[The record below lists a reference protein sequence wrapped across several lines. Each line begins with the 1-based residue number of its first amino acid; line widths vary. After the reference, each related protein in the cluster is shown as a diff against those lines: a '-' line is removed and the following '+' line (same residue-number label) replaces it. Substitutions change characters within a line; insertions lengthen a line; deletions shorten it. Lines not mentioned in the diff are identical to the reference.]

1 MKTLVFFLE
10 ESSAQEFLTG
20 FLPRILPEG
29 VTSRF
34 IPFEGKQ
41 DLDKQLERRIR
52 GWNTPDS
59 LFVVLRDQD
68 QGDCKKI
75 KASLQERCRNAGKPH
90 ALIRIA
96 CRELEN
102 WYLGDLKAVA
112 EVYSITSLAQ

>member
-68 QGDCKKI
+68 QGDCKK
-75 KASLQERCRNAGKPH
+75 SEHGKKKFFTGH
-90 ALIRIA
+90 YSDNSTKRLAIIRL
-96 CRELEN
+96 CFFQVN
-102 WYLGDLKAVA
+102 SKNKG
-112 EVYSITSLAQ
+112 T